1 MKKSIAL
8 IVCAVFL
15 ISSVKAQ
22 AVFRTRPNGRH
33 RTLPAPRD
41 RHLQKFKPSVNI
53 SFGYGVPNLDKYEL
67 LEFRNYYH
75 TSVNQNGPVFGTI
88 EYQFNRTMSV
98 GAMVSY
104 GKLNSPYYS
113 SNGSG
118 LAFTGYLKNTSLMLS
133 FVRYIISGN
142 EKIVPYMRTAIGI
155 NMWTQ
160 DYLDQ
165 SGNKAIIANDPT
177 AFAYQVS
184 LGTKL
189 MLAKQAGFFVEA
201 GYGKYILSGGLTFKF

>member
-1 MKKSIAL
+1 MKKYIASITCTL
-8 IVCAVFL
+8 FL
-15 ISSVKAQ
+15 ISSLNAQ
-22 AVFRTRPNGRH
+22 VSFRTRPNGRY
-33 RTLPAPRD
+33 RTTPEQRD
-41 RHLQKFKPSVNI
+41 RHLPKFKPSINI

-67 LEFRNYYH
+67 LEFSNYYH
-75 TSVNQNGPVFGTI
+75 TSVNQTGPVFGTI
-88 EYQFNRTMSV
+88 DYQFNRTMSI
-98 GAMVSY
+98 GAMISY

-118 LAFTGYLKNTSLMLS
+118 FAFTGYLKNTSLMLN

-142 EKIVPYMRTAIGI
+142 EKVVPYMRTAIGI

-165 SGNKAIIANDPT
+165 SGNKAIVANDPT
-177 AFAYQVS
+177 ALAYQVS
-184 LGTKL
+184 VGAKL